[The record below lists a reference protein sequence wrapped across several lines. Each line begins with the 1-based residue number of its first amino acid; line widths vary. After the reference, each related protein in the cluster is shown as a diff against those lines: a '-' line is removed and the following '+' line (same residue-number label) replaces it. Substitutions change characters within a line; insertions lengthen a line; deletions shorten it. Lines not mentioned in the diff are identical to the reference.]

1 MYGIEILVDEHD
13 KILLFIDKMEKICM
27 RILQGEDVP
36 VSIFRQGI
44 LFIRNF
50 ADSHHHKKEEEILFK
65 YMMEDLGELAKKLVK
80 NGMLVEHDLA
90 RLHVMELEKAL
101 NEYERNSSIKSK
113 LDIIG
118 NMMSYTYILRR
129 HIQKENTVVY
139 IFAENNLSKE
149 TKEEINI
156 KTRLIEEKAK
166 DEKLLKPYEKFLTSL
181 TT

>member
-36 VSIFRQGI
+36 VCIFRQGI

>member
-13 KILLFIDKMEKICM
+13 KILLFIDKMEKICVE
-27 RILQGEDVP
+27 ILQGEDVP

-50 ADSHHHKKEEEILFK
+50 ADRHHHKKEEEILFK
-65 YMMEDLGELAKKLVK
+65 YMIENLGGLANKLVK

-90 RLHVMELEKAL
+90 RLHVMQLEKAL
-101 NEYERNSSIKSK
+101 NEYERTNSVKSK

-118 NMMSYTYILRR
+118 NMMSYIYILRR
-129 HIQKENTVVY
+129 HIEKENTVVY
-139 IFAENNLSKE
+139 IFAENNLSKKI
-149 TKEEINI
+149 KEEINI

-166 DEKLLKPYEKFLTSL
+166 NEELLKPYKKFLTRL
-181 TT
+181 AN